1 MSVRRTVA
9 LALSTTLALTGLAA
23 ATGPAAMAADTAPY
37 EVTIPAPG
45 DPDAPVHAEIQ
56 AAGTGVQVLG
66 PRQVS
71 WHDLRGGPTAYAPTC
86 EPGDSFSAGDVVV
99 CPDWY
104 GETYPSFATV
114 HDFAT
119 GRTTEV
125 ETGLGES
132 WLPLV
137 ADRQLVR
144 YQRGTDG
151 ITLHFVGY
159 GENAPADREVL
170 LPDATS
176 GPSVL
181 AQDGEG
187 AVLRY
192 ALGETGTTTVVS
204 LLDFASGTVTPLPE
218 PPFTG
223 AAAGVRSVA
232 LDAQRI
238 LLGGPAGATEAV
250 VLSRTDPAAPGSTVA
265 LPHAVTDVTT
275 KLGLVGDWLLGQT
288 ALSTTDDDYHQQ
300 AELYAVPLAGG
311 GSRDLGVTVTAGEQP
326 RRGADGVAYLTG
338 TPDGGEF
345 GVQRVAPGADG
356 APVAKHVLTLLG
368 AFPRQSLTLSQ
379 GRLVSQTSNA
389 VSDRVLEGYDLAL
402 TGTHAATARWSCDS
416 LGSASNC
423 PSALSNASYTRWWSD
438 TGDGRLVT
446 VESVNRPDCTECA
459 VAVHVTT
466 PGSGGTT
473 RSVVVKHA
481 SKLALDTVVRASGRY
496 VHFYADAGSVGR
508 SIVADIETG
517 AVLRD
522 STNRNQSLWGNQ
534 LWTASA
540 TSGAV
545 TAADVRTGATVAT
558 ADLGTSCEFTGL
570 EVVGKWIYQRCADDP
585 GAVVVHDREKRQS
598 VWTRVP
604 DDVQPHLGDGF
615 LAFPAAWWGEELYAV
630 DVRSGTDQERA
641 LGELAADH
649 NDFDGQGWTVDRFG
663 GGIAFIDT
671 WESARVTGLGG
682 ATSRLTAIDADTPA
696 ANIKSGPWKP
706 RWWLSKPGASWTLS
720 LKHKISGKVVRT
732 LTGGEA
738 RGVVAPSWDGK
749 DAAGKYVANGAYGW
763 TLTVKPSDGQGADL
777 VVSGSVAVSGAAA
790 VRRDMAGDDGFGDL
804 LVMDGYGAM
813 SLYRG
818 TGTGGVSARIAGVG
832 NKFATT
838 SLFAP
843 VGDLNGDR
851 CADVYARV
859 GDQLRAY
866 RPGCGKVLTASSPYT
881 LVGSGWGQYD
891 VLTSPGDVNGDGFAD
906 LVVRQASTGDVY
918 FYGGTATHALKARVR
933 IGTNWKLYKRLVG
946 AGDLNGDGRGDLLG
960 VDSAGVLWRY
970 YGTSTGGVSARV
982 KVGGGWGG
990 YSALVGVGDL
1000 SGDGKADL
1008 LARDTAGK
1016 LWRYAST
1023 GAGTYGTR
1031 VLIGSSGWNGFKG
1044 LF

>member
-23 ATGPAAMAADTAPY
+23 ATAPAAVAADTAPY
-37 EVTIPAPG
+37 EVTIPAPS
-45 DPDAPVHAEIQ
+45 DPDAPAHGEVRAV
-56 AAGTGVQVLG
+56 GTGVQVLG
-66 PRQVS
+66 PRQVR
-71 WHDLRGGPTAYAPTC
+71 WHGLSGGRTAYGPTC
-86 EPGDSFSAGDVVV
+86 EPGESFSAGDVLV
-99 CPDWY
+99 CSDAY
-104 GETYPSFATV
+104 DGGYSAFATV

-119 GRTTEV
+119 GRTADL
-125 ETGLGES
+125 ETGSGEA

-137 ADRQLVR
+137 AGRHLVR
-144 YQRGTDG
+144 SGTGADG
-151 ITLHFVGY
+151 VTLYLVGY
-159 GENAPADREVL
+159 GENAPADREVH
-170 LPDATS
+170 LPDAT
-176 GPSVL
+176 GEPQVL
-181 AQDGEG
+181 AQDGTG

-192 ALGETGTTTVVS
+192 AVGEATAVG
-204 LLDFASGTVTPLPE
+204 LLDFAAGTVTPLPG
-218 PPFTG
+218 PAFTDG
-223 AAAGVRSVA
+223 TVHARSAA
-232 LDAQRI
+232 LDARRI
-238 LLGGPAGATEAV
+238 VLGGTTQAV
-250 VLSRTDPAAPGSTVA
+250 VLSRTDPAAPGRTVA
-265 LPHAVTDVTT
+265 LPHPATDSTAR
-275 KLGLVGDWLLGQT
+275 LALAGDWLLGRA
-288 ALSTTDDDYHQQ
+288 ALPTTDDPQY

-311 GSRDLGVTVTAGEQP
+311 ASRDLGITVGAGAPAE
-326 RRGADGVAYLTG
+326 RGADGAVYVAG
-338 TPDGGEF
+338 TPDAGAF
-345 GVQRVAPGADG
+345 GVQRIAPGTDG
-356 APVAKHVLTLLG
+356 APVAKPFLPLPGV
-368 AFPRQSLTLSQ
+368 FPRESLTLSQ
-379 GRLVSQTSNA
+379 GRLVSQTANGT
-389 VSDRVLEGYDLAL
+389 SDRVLQGYDLAL

-416 LGSASNC
+416 LVPAANC
-423 PSALSNASYTRWWSD
+423 PQILPSATYPRWWTD

-446 VESVNRPDCTECA
+446 LESVSRTDCADCA
-459 VAVHVTT
+459 VAIHVTT
-466 PGSGGTT
+466 PGSGGST

-481 SKLALDTVVRASGRY
+481 SRLTPATLVRASGRS
-496 VHFYADAGSVGR
+496 VHFYADAGTTRR

-522 STNRNQSLWGNQ
+522 STNLNQSLWGGQ
-534 LWTASA
+534 LWTGSA
-540 TSGAV
+540 TNGTV
-545 TAADVRTGATVAT
+545 TAVDVRTGATVAT

-570 EVVGKWIYQRCADDP
+570 EVVGKWIQQRCADDP

-598 VWTRVP
+598 VWTRIP
-604 DDVQPHLGDGF
+604 DDVRPHLGDGF
-615 LAFPAAWWGEELYAV
+615 LVFPAAFWGEELYAV

-641 LGELAADH
+641 LGELDDDR
-649 NDFDGQGWTVDRFG
+649 NDYDGQGWTVDRFG
-663 GGIAFIDT
+663 GGIAFVDT

-682 ATSRLTAIDADTPA
+682 ATSRLTAIDAA
-696 ANIKSGPWKP
+696 AATSVNIKSGAWKP
-706 RWWLSKPGASWTLS
+706 RWWLSKPGASWNLS
-720 LKHKISGKVVRT
+720 LKHKTSGKVVRT

-738 RGVVAPSWDGK
+738 RGIVAPSWDGK

-763 TLTVKPSDGQGADL
+763 TLTVKPADGQGADL
-777 VVSGSVAVSGAAA
+777 VVSGAVGVTGAAA
-790 VRRDMAGDDGFGDL
+790 VWRDMAGDDGFGDL
-804 LVMDGYGAM
+804 LVMDTAGAM

-818 TGTGGVSARIAGVG
+818 TGTGGVSSRIAGVG

-838 SLFAP
+838 TLFAP

-881 LVGSGWGQYD
+881 LVGSGWGGYD
-891 VLTSPGDVNGDGFAD
+891 VLTSSGDVNGDGYAD
-906 LVVRQASTGDVY
+906 LVARQASTGDVY

-933 IGTNWKLYKRLVG
+933 IGANWKLYKKIVG

-960 VDSAGVLWRY
+960 LDSAGVLWRY
-970 YGTSTGGVSARV
+970 YGTSTGGVTARV

-1023 GAGTYGTR
+1023 GAGAYGTR